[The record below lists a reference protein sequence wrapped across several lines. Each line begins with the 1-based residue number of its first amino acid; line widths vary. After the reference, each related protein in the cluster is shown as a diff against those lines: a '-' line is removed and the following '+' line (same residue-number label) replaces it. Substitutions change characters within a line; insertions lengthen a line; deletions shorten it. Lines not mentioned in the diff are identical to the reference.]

1 MEQNVNSFIIDVIN
15 ILPEKVECFIQA
27 PSLENSLI
35 KEMFKKSDFDYFEL
49 LKLDKKSKV
58 KFIKQEA
65 ETSFSVY
72 IQKIEIKENGTL
84 LFEGFD
90 GLDYGLISKKISLPE
105 WFKEK
110 YVPDICMVSNEW

>member
-1 MEQNVNSFIIDVIN
+1 MEQNENSFLIDVLI

-27 PSLENSLI
+27 PSLENLVI
-35 KEMFKKSDFDYFEL
+35 KGMLKKADFDYFEVL
-49 LKLDKKSKV
+49 MFNEESKE
-58 KFIKQEA
+58 KFVRQEI

-72 IQKIEIKENGTL
+72 IQKIEIKENGDL

-90 GLDYGLISKKISLPE
+90 GCEYGKISKKIIIPE

-110 YVPDICMVSNEW
+110 YIPDTCIVSNEW